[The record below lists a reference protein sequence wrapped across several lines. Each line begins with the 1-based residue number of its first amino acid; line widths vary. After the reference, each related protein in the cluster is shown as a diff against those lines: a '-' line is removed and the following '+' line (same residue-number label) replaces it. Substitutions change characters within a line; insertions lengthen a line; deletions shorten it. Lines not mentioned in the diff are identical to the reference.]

1 MLRDVAAPN
10 GIVQERQMRISTV
23 VLMLA
28 ASGFIAGAVPAG
40 IITVEKDGSGDFT
53 SINSALIEALYQ
65 GSEVHVGPGTYS
77 ESGGYNLAIRIP
89 GGLRLVSTDGPS
101 VTIIDGGMV
110 RTGVGF
116 MAGLPPVDDATI
128 SGFTIRNGRR
138 SMGGGLIVDGHTVL
152 VENCIFESNLA
163 NQIGGAAYVYNG
175 ADVSFVDCTFIGNSA
190 QSSLY
195 GAIFASGATMELA
208 SCHACDNGPNAMSS
222 GVTWDWSSTI
232 WELCNDCND
241 NGIDDD
247 IDGETGAL
255 TDIDGNGLWD
265 SCEGDCN
272 GNGVAD
278 AHECAVGYSS
288 DVNGNFI
295 PDECEPDCDGDGLPD
310 DYELEIGLDQ
320 DCNDNG
326 IADACD
332 IADGLV
338 EDCNLDG
345 MPDECQS
352 AWEDCDGNGIHDGC
366 DIQEGG
372 DCNENEILDAC
383 EILDGDEDDLD
394 GNEILDACE
403 CLADIDDT
411 GYVYLDEVV
420 IWMHFMGNEGG
431 PADVDHSGL
440 VDIRD
445 LIYILS
451 HWGACPNS

>member
-1 MLRDVAAPN
+1 MRNLTAA
-10 GIVQERQMRISTV
+10 
-23 VLMLA
+23 A
-28 ASGFIAGAVPAG
+28 ALLVGCMTTMAQAQYAQVS
-40 IITVEKDGSGDFT
+40 VEQDGSGHFST
-53 SINSALIEALYQ
+53 ITAALEFLNGAPAEI
-65 GSEVHVGPGTYS
+65 HVGPGVYY
-77 ESGGYNLAIRIP
+77 EFAAPGVAVEIIQSGVH
-89 GGLRLVSTDGPS
+89 LVSTDGPD
-101 VTIIDGGMV
+101 VTIIDGGGERCCV
-110 RTGVGF
+110 SVSEGSWSD
-116 MAGLPPVDDATI
+116 LELN
-128 SGFTIRNGRR
+128 GFTLRHGA
-138 SMGGGLIVDGHTVL
+138 GV
-152 VENCIFESNLA
+152 
-163 NQIGGAAYVYNG
+163 IGGALSLGYDNMTVVNCHFGNNHAIHVGGAIGING
-175 ADVSFVDCTFIGNSA
+175 GSLALTDCTFTGNDAGSSSA
-190 QSSLY
+190 
-195 GAIFASGATMELA
+195 GAIWTSGVAVELVG
-208 SCHACDNGPNAMSS
+208 CQACDNGPIAMSS
-222 GVTWDWSSTI
+222 SVTWDWSSTI
-232 WELCNDCND
+232 WELCNDCNN

-255 TDIDGNGLWD
+255 TDIDSNGLWD

-352 AWEDCDGNGIHDGC
+352 EWEDCDGNGIHDGC